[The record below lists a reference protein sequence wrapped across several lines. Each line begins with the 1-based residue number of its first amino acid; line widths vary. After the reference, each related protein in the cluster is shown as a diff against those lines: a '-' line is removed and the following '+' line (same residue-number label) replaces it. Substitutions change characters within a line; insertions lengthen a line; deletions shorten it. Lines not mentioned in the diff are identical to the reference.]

1 MVDGARLLGAEAGV
15 AQVRELHPAKGSTM
29 DLTYFLGRAWDFL
42 LWFAT
47 MVVGTV
53 ANSIF
58 GGWNAVLALAGVALV
73 LFLITRLFSRR
84 G

>member
-1 MVDGARLLGAEAGV
+1 
-15 AQVRELHPAKGSTM
+15 M
-29 DLTYFLGRAWDFL
+29 DLAYFLGRAWDFL
-42 LWFAT
+42 LWLAT
-47 MVVGTV
+47 MVVSTV

-73 LFLITRLFSRR
+73 LFLVTRLFARR

>member
-1 MVDGARLLGAEAGV
+1 MNLA
-15 AQVRELHPAKGSTM
+15 
-29 DLTYFLGRAWDFL
+29 YFLGRAWDFI

-53 ANSIF
+53 ADSIF
-58 GGWNAVLALAGVALV
+58 GGWNAVLALAGVAFV
-73 LFLITRLFSRR
+73 LFLVTRLFMRR